1 MNSKKFMLAIF
12 IILSGLLAAA
22 CGSISP
28 PGGEEAEPTEIP
40 VVVSDIEIEAEGR
53 IVPNES
59 VQLSFFTNGQVEE
72 VLVEEGD
79 LVNAGDILARL
90 GNREELEAGIAN
102 TEAEV
107 LASQQALDRLYD
119 DVDVAKAD
127 ALKAVA
133 ASNRAVRD
141 AQYSLDNF
149 TVPTNQADLETMEAV
164 DLMKARLDEA
174 REIFEPY
181 KYKSSSNAT
190 RKELKDDLEEAQ
202 SDYNTAIRRL
212 EYETSV
218 EESQSKLD
226 KAVEDLQI
234 LQEGPDPENVEAA
247 EARIKAAEATLKS
260 ANAAFDN
267 LDLVATIDGTVVDQ
281 DLIVGQDVVAG
292 QPVMMITDF
301 SQMYAETDDLT
312 EIEVVDIFVGQEV
325 TIVPDALPE
334 VELIGIVEKISD
346 QFEEKR
352 GDITYTTRILIDDF
366 DPRLRWGMT
375 VLITFKE

>member
-1 MNSKKFMLAIF
+1 M
-12 IILSGLLAAA
+12 LSGLLAAA
-22 CGSISP
+22 CGAIPS
-28 PGGEEAEPTEIP
+28 PGGEEAVPTDIP

-72 VLVEEGD
+72 ILVEEGD
-79 LVNAGDILARL
+79 LVKAGDVLARL

-102 TEAEV
+102 AEAEL
-107 LASQQALDRLYD
+107 LASQQALDSLYD

-127 ALKAVA
+127 TLKAVA
-133 ASNRAVRD
+133 AANRAVRD
-141 AQYSLDNF
+141 AQYRLDNF

-164 DLMKARLDEA
+164 TVMKERLDEA

-212 EYETSV
+212 EYETAV
-218 EESQSKLD
+218 EEAQSKLD
-226 KAVEDLQI
+226 KAVEDLQM
-234 LQEGPDPENVEAA
+234 LQEGPDPDHVEAA
-247 EARIKAAEATLKS
+247 GARIKAAEAALKS
-260 ANAAFDN
+260 TNAAFDH
-267 LDLVATIDGTVVDQ
+267 LDLVATIDGTILDQ
-281 DLIVGQDVVAG
+281 DLIVGQDVIAG

-312 EIEVVDIFVGQEV
+312 EIEVVDISVGQEV
-325 TIVPDALPE
+325 IIVPDALPD
-334 VELIGIVEKISD
+334 VELVGTVEEISK

-352 GDITYTTRILIDDF
+352 GDITYTTRILIEEF